1 MSRLALGTVQFG
13 IPYGVSNQQGQVSL
27 GMATDILKHAWAAG
41 VNTLDTAIAYGD
53 SEDHLGKIGVES
65 WQVISKLPELPIGTA
80 NILNWVEES
89 VDGSLKRL
97 QIPRLYGL
105 LLHRPQQLLGSEGRA
120 LYDALNALKKK
131 GLVSKVG
138 VSIYDPNELEALCS
152 RFSFDLVQAP
162 FNVLDRRLERSG
174 WLSRL
179 KEIGIELHV
188 RSVFLQGLLM
198 MSPSARP
205 IYFERWH
212 PFWEQWEQWLA
223 NTGSTPLQGCLGYV
237 LSKTEIDRVLVG
249 VDCLLQLQEIL
260 AAIAGEWKNPPD
272 NLCCDDPDL
281 INPAR
286 WQLI

>member
-13 IPYGVSNQQGQVSL
+13 IPYGVSNQQGQASL
-27 GMATDILKHAWAAG
+27 GMATEILKYAWAAG
-41 VNTLDTAIAYGD
+41 VNTLDTAIAYGN
-53 SEDHLGKIGVES
+53 SEDRLGKIGVES
-65 WQVISKLPELPIGTA
+65 WQVISKLPELPIGTT
-80 NILNWVEES
+80 NVLNWVEKS
-89 VDGSLKRL
+89 VDGSLQRL

-131 GLVSKVG
+131 GLVDKIG
-138 VSIYDPNELEALCS
+138 VSIYEPNELEALCA
-152 RFSFDLVQAP
+152 RFSFDLVQTP

-174 WLSRL
+174 WLTRL
-179 KEIGIELHV
+179 KEKGIEIHV
-188 RSVFLQGLLM
+188 RSIFLQGLLM

-212 PFWEQWEQWLA
+212 PFWEQWEQWLTD
-223 NTGSTPLQGCLGYV
+223 TGLTSLQACLGYV
-237 LSKTEIDRVLVG
+237 LSKTEIDRVVVG
-249 VDCLLQLQEIL
+249 VDCLSQLQEIL
-260 AAIAGEWKNPPD
+260 AATAGEWKNPSD
-272 NLCCDDPDL
+272 KLCCDDPDL